1 MAGALKDHNKA
12 IIIGERSFGK
22 GSVQTLIP
30 FMRGRESHGG
40 MKLTTARYYTP
51 NGYAVQG
58 NGIEPDFKV
67 SEMSEVQDDNVY
79 EKNLDSSLEVE
90 KPITAAVK
98 LSDEVDSHE
107 AEPQAEKTV
116 PLLKDVQLLYALY
129 HLQNKIKKS

>member
-1 MAGALKDHNKA
+1 
-12 IIIGERSFGK
+12 
-22 GSVQTLIP
+22 
-30 FMRGRESHGG
+30 

-90 KPITAAVK
+90 KPMTEAVE
-98 LSDEVDSHE
+98 LSDEHGKDSDE
-107 AEPQAEKTV
+107 AKPQAEKTQS
-116 PLLKDVQLLYALY
+116 LLKDVQLLYALY
-129 HLQNKIKKS
+129 HLENIIKNKSAK